1 MTNPLAQLTL
11 SQAADLIRRGA
22 LSPVEL
28 TEALLDRIAQLNPR
42 LNAYIQVT
50 AEEARR
56 EARAA
61 EHRLA
66 AWRRS
71 TGAPPPSLLG
81 VPLALKDL
89 FDVRGLPTTAGSP
102 IRTQALA
109 EEDAAVTARLRAAGA
124 VLLGKLNLHEW
135 ALGVTTVNPHFGPAR
150 NPWDPDRISGGSSGG
165 SAAAIAARLC
175 LGSVGSDTG
184 GSARIP
190 AALCGVVGLKPTY
203 GRISLRGAIPLSW
216 SLDHAGPMGPSV
228 RDVALLLQA
237 LAGYDADDPASANVP
252 VDDYLSLDQSVA
264 GLRLGVPVGYFFDD
278 LHPEVETAVRAAI
291 EELARLGMDIREVH
305 LSEAEVAREASN
317 VILLCEAF
325 AYHRDRLRE
334 RPEAF
339 GEDVRTRLQAGAS
352 MSGSDYAL
360 ARRTQVVWGR
370 QLDRLFEQVDILAT
384 PTTPIPAPRI
394 EESTAAGAVSAA
406 FHLARLTRPF
416 NLAGVPALSLPC
428 GFTQSGLPIGLQLI
442 SRAWSEATLLR
453 VAHAYEQV
461 TPWHTRFP
469 ALFP

>member
-1 MTNPLAQLTL
+1 MTDPLAQLTL
-11 SQAADLIRRGA
+11 SQAADLMRQGQ

-28 TEALLDRIAQLNPR
+28 TEALLGRIAQLNPL
-42 LNAYIQVT
+42 LNAYIRVT
-50 AEEARR
+50 AEEARQ

-61 EHRLA
+61 EQRLA

-71 TGAPPPSLLG
+71 QGATPLPSLLG

-102 IRTQALA
+102 IRAHTIAG
-109 EEDAAVTARLRAAGA
+109 EDAAVTARLRAAGA

-165 SAAAIAARLC
+165 SAVAIAARLC

-203 GRISLRGAIPLSW
+203 GRISLRGAVPLSW
-216 SLDHAGPMGPSV
+216 SLDHAGPMGPRV

-237 LAGYDADDPASANVP
+237 LAGYDPDDPASADVP
-252 VDDYLSLDQSVA
+252 VDDYLSLEQGVA

-278 LHPEVETAVRAAI
+278 LHPEVEAAVRTAI
-291 EELARLGMDIREVH
+291 EVLTGLGMDVREVH
-305 LSEAEVAREASN
+305 LPQAEAAREASN

-334 RPEAF
+334 RPEDF
-339 GEDVRTRLQAGAS
+339 GVDVRTRLEAGAS

-360 ARRTQVVWGR
+360 ARRTQVEWQR
-370 QLDRLFEQVDILAT
+370 QLARLFEEVDILAT
-384 PTTPIPAPRI
+384 PATPIPAPRI
-394 EESTAAGAVSAA
+394 EESAASGAVSAA

-428 GFTQSGLPIGLQLI
+428 GFTQDGLPIGLQLI

-453 VAHAYEQV
+453 VAYAYEQA
-461 TPWHTRFP
+461 TPWHSRLP
-469 ALFP
+469 AL

>member
-1 MTNPLAQLTL
+1 MSDPLAQLTL
-11 SQAADLIRRGA
+11 SQAADLIRQGV

-28 TEALLDRIAQLNPR
+28 TEALLERIARLNPR
-42 LNAYIQVT
+42 LNAYIRVT
-50 AEEARR
+50 VDEAHQG
-56 EARAA
+56 ARAA
-61 EHRLA
+61 EQRLA
-66 AWRRS
+66 AYRRS
-71 TGAPPPSLLG
+71 GSPPLPPLLG

-89 FDVRGLPTTAGSP
+89 FDMRGLPTTAGSP
-102 IRTQALA
+102 IRAHAIA

-135 ALGVTTVNPHFGPAR
+135 ALGVTTVNPHFGPTH
-150 NPWDPDRISGGSSGG
+150 NPWDPDRVSGGSSGG

-203 GRISLRGAIPLSW
+203 GRISLRGAVPLSW
-216 SLDHAGPMGPSV
+216 SLDHAGPMGPTV
-228 RDVALLLQA
+228 RDVALLLQV
-237 LAGYDADDPASANVP
+237 LAGYDPDDPASINAP
-252 VDDYLSLDQSVA
+252 VDDYLSLEQSLA
-264 GLRLGVPVGYFFDD
+264 GLRLGVPRDYFFDD
-278 LHPEVETAVRAAI
+278 LDPEVEAAVRAAI
-291 EELARLGMDIREVH
+291 ETLAGLGMDVREVR
-305 LSEAEVAREASN
+305 LPEAEAAREASN

-334 RPEAF
+334 RPEEF

-360 ARRTQVVWGR
+360 ARRTQVVWQR
-370 QLDRLFEQVDILAT
+370 QLERLFDQVDILAT
-384 PTTPIPAPRI
+384 PATPLPAPRI
-394 EESTAAGAVSAA
+394 EESAASGAVSAA

-428 GFTQSGLPIGLQLI
+428 GFTQSGLPIGLQLV

-453 VAHAYEQV
+453 VAHAYEQA
-461 TPWHTRFP
+461 TPWHTRPP
-469 ALFP
+469 AL

>member
-1 MTNPLAQLTL
+1 MSDPLAQLTL
-11 SQAADLIRRGA
+11 SQAADLIRQGQ

-42 LNAYIQVT
+42 LNAYIRVT
-50 AEEARR
+50 AEEARQ

-61 EHRLA
+61 EQRLA

-71 TGAPPPSLLG
+71 GGSTPLSPLLG

-102 IRTQALA
+102 LRAHAIA

-135 ALGVTTVNPHFGPAR
+135 ALGVTTVNPHFGLTR
-150 NPWDPDRISGGSSGG
+150 NPWDLERIPGGSSGG
-165 SAAAIAARLC
+165 SGAALAARLC

-184 GSARIP
+184 GSVRIP

-203 GRISLRGAIPLSW
+203 GRISLRGAVPLSW
-216 SLDHAGPMGPSV
+216 SLDHAGPMGPTV
-228 RDVALLLQA
+228 RDVALLLQV
-237 LAGYDADDPASANVP
+237 LAGYDPDDPASINAP
-252 VDDYLSLDQSVA
+252 VDDYLSLEQSLA
-264 GLRLGVPVGYFFDD
+264 GLRLGVPIGYFFDD
-278 LHPEVETAVRAAI
+278 LHPEVEAAVRAAI
-291 EELARLGMDIREVH
+291 EELARLGIDVREIR
-305 LSEAEVAREASN
+305 LPEAEAAHEASN
-317 VILLCEAF
+317 VVLLCEAF
-325 AYHRDRLRE
+325 AYHRQRLRE
-334 RPEAF
+334 RPEEF

-360 ARRTQVVWGR
+360 ARRTQVEWQR
-370 QLDRLFEQVDILAT
+370 RLARLFEEVDVLAT

-394 EESTAAGAVSAA
+394 EESAASGAVSAA
-406 FHLARLTRPF
+406 FHLARLTRLF

-442 SRAWSEATLLR
+442 SRAWSEAGLLR
-453 VAHAYEQV
+453 VAYACEQA
-461 TPWHTRFP
+461 TPWHTRLP
-469 ALFP
+469 AL

>member
-1 MTNPLAQLTL
+1 MTSPLAQLTL
-11 SQAADLIRRGA
+11 SQAADLIRQGA

-28 TEALLDRIAQLNPR
+28 TEALLDRIAQFNPR
-42 LNAYIQVT
+42 LNAYIRVT
-50 AEEARR
+50 AEGARQD
-56 EARAA
+56 ARAA
-61 EHRLA
+61 EQRLA

-71 TGAPPPSLLG
+71 EGAMPLPPLLG

-89 FDVRGLPTTAGSP
+89 FDMRGLPTTAGSP
-102 IRTQALA
+102 IRAHATAQ
-109 EEDAAVTARLRAAGA
+109 EDATVTARLRGAGA

-135 ALGVTTVNPHFGPAR
+135 ALGVTNVNPHFGPAR

-203 GRISLRGAIPLSW
+203 GRISLRGVVPLSW
-216 SLDHAGPMGPSV
+216 SLDHAGPMGSTV
-228 RDVALLLQA
+228 HDVALLLQV
-237 LAGYDADDPASANVP
+237 LAGYDPDDPASVNAP
-252 VDDYLSLDQSVA
+252 VDDYLSLDKDVT
-264 GLRLGVPVGYFFDD
+264 GLRLGVPRDYFFDD
-278 LHPEVETAVRAAI
+278 LHPEVEAAVRAAI
-291 EELARLGMDIREVH
+291 EELTRLGIDVRQVR
-305 LSEAEVAREASN
+305 LPEAEAAREASN

-334 RPEAF
+334 QPEAF
-339 GEDVRTRLQAGAS
+339 GEDVRTRLQEGAS

-360 ARRTQVVWGR
+360 ARRTQAIWQR
-370 QLDRLFEQVDILAT
+370 QLERLFDQVDILAT
-384 PTTPIPAPRI
+384 PTTPLPAPRI
-394 EESTAAGAVSAA
+394 EESAASGAVSAA

-428 GFTQSGLPIGLQLI
+428 GFTQSGLPIGLQLV
-442 SRAWSEATLLR
+442 SRAWSEAILLR
-453 VAHAYEQV
+453 VAYAYEQA

-469 ALFP
+469 AL